1 MAAPKNSVPTPRG
14 WVHERTGELLK
25 AQKLSASFIA
35 TWHGTAQGV
44 MVEPKTPAKPVTT
57 PRKPRVTKKMVE
69 ETYAPQTLHEA
80 PADEKFIPAS
90 EHNYFA
96 TEIEGPIG
104 DPE

>member
-1 MAAPKNSVPTPRG
+1 MAAPKNAVPTPRG
-14 WVHERTGELLK
+14 WVHEKTGELLK

-35 TWHGTAQGV
+35 TWHGTAQGTV
-44 MVEPKTPAKPVTT
+44 VQPTVPTKPVVH
-57 PRKPRVTKKMVE
+57 RPRVTKKVVE

-104 DPE
+104 EEE